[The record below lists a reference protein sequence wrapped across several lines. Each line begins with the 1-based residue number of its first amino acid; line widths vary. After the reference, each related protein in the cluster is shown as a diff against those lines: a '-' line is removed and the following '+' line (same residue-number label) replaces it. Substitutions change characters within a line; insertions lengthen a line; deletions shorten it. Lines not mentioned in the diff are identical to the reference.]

1 LGLKKVGRGGGQLI
15 KSRKKLDK
23 LPATTAEVCK
33 VPTKYFGFSRKGAP
47 AYFAGPI
54 WFTDELVAKS
64 DKCYF
69 V

>member
-1 LGLKKVGRGGGQLI
+1 LELKKVWRRGGQLI

-33 VPTKYFGFSRKGAP
+33 VPAKYFGFFRKGAP
-47 AYFAGPI
+47 AYFAGLI
-54 WFTDELVAKS
+54 WFTAELVAKS
-64 DKCYF
+64 GKRHF